1 MHVAFTIYLMK
12 MYSYSLRI
20 IFIYNSEIIHMASLL
35 SSTSLDV
42 IAYPFMVIHNK
53 MMSVRRR

>member
-42 IAYPFMVIHNK
+42 IAHPIMVIHNK